1 MHAYLRSIGLT
12 DDRITEKDIE
22 KLCDRVYEK
31 YDHMESVRDEDT
43 KATFLEFSKELGKG
57 FGLKVLGMQDS
68 FGFHRTSY
76 YPYVV
81 GSDEGSDGSVGIQ
94 KKLMG
99 DAFIGVC
106 NDGHV
111 GAPLI
116 FTLQNPG
123 CYLRGLKE
131 DPQHESR
138 VTTSFSALA
147 KWGRILL
154 PTRNLEHRL
163 METSSGWAEDRVETI
178 QRAKMGDDEAMKELT
193 VQNLELYGKAQDRIK
208 DGEDI
213 LSVVDTYFIPY
224 GMESDQYH
232 ILANIDRVREE
243 HSSVTGE
250 VVWKML
256 LNCGGLLFDAC
267 ITDQDLEG
275 LPLPGMRLKADIW
288 MQGRINFLLPS
299 AVS

>member
-81 GSDEGSDGSVGIQ
+81 SSGEGSDGSVGIQ

-116 FTLQNPG
+116 FTLQ
-123 CYLRGLKE
+123 K
-131 DPQHESR
+131 
-138 VTTSFSALA
+138 V
-147 KWGRILL
+147 
-154 PTRNLEHRL
+154 
-163 METSSGWAEDRVETI
+163 
-178 QRAKMGDDEAMKELT
+178 
-193 VQNLELYGKAQDRIK
+193 
-208 DGEDI
+208 
-213 LSVVDTYFIPY
+213 
-224 GMESDQYH
+224 
-232 ILANIDRVREE
+232 
-243 HSSVTGE
+243 
-250 VVWKML
+250 
-256 LNCGGLLFDAC
+256 
-267 ITDQDLEG
+267 
-275 LPLPGMRLKADIW
+275 
-288 MQGRINFLLPS
+288 
-299 AVS
+299 

>member
-81 GSDEGSDGSVGIQ
+81 SSGEGSDGSVGIQ

-111 GAPLI
+111 GDLYASESGMLSQRSEGRPAARKPCDNLI
-116 FTLQNPG
+116 FSACKVGPDSSADKKPG
-123 CYLRGLKE
+123 TPSYGDFLRLG
-131 DPQHESR
+131 
-138 VTTSFSALA
+138 
-147 KWGRILL
+147 GG
-154 PTRNLEHRL
+154 
-163 METSSGWAEDRVETI
+163 SG
-178 QRAKMGDDEAMKELT
+178 
-193 VQNLELYGKAQDRIK
+193 
-208 DGEDI
+208 
-213 LSVVDTYFIPY
+213 
-224 GMESDQYH
+224 
-232 ILANIDRVREE
+232 
-243 HSSVTGE
+243 
-250 VVWKML
+250 
-256 LNCGGLLFDAC
+256 
-267 ITDQDLEG
+267 
-275 LPLPGMRLKADIW
+275 
-288 MQGRINFLLPS
+288 
-299 AVS
+299 

>member
-81 GSDEGSDGSVGIQ
+81 SSGEGSDGSVGIQ

-116 FTLQNPG
+116 FTLQNRAGFFCRQETWNTVLWRLPPVG
-123 CYLRGLKE
+123 RRIGLR
-131 DPQHESR
+131 Q
-138 VTTSFSALA
+138 
-147 KWGRILL
+147 
-154 PTRNLEHRL
+154 
-163 METSSGWAEDRVETI
+163 
-178 QRAKMGDDEAMKELT
+178 
-193 VQNLELYGKAQDRIK
+193 
-208 DGEDI
+208 
-213 LSVVDTYFIPY
+213 
-224 GMESDQYH
+224 
-232 ILANIDRVREE
+232 
-243 HSSVTGE
+243 SSVRKWAT
-250 VVWKML
+250 
-256 LNCGGLLFDAC
+256 
-267 ITDQDLEG
+267 
-275 LPLPGMRLKADIW
+275 MR
-288 MQGRINFLLPS
+288 P
-299 AVS
+299 